1 MTTKEKIEIMQ
12 HYENGGVVE
21 VLNRNGTWSKKQKT
35 IDGELYWSWDFFSQ
49 NYRKAK
55 NTITIEKWLCE
66 YDDEFMV
73 LEGDV
78 AYFSNLNKY
87 PQKVKLLDTYEIEL

>member
-35 IDGELYWSWDFFSQ
+35 RSEERRVGKE
-49 NYRKAK
+49 
-55 NTITIEKWLCE
+55 C
-66 YDDEFMV
+66 
-73 LEGDV
+73 
-78 AYFSNLNKY
+78 
-87 PQKVKLLDTYEIEL
+87 